1 MEFDW
6 IPKWWGVIGSIFAVL
21 ASFVTTAA
29 LLWLSKTFVRR
40 EELKKV
46 ENTMADHSTRL
57 ANVEEKLDA
66 MPTQEELNALRLDMA
81 EMRGDIKALREAL
94 HPVNHIAQLLLE
106 QRLNDK

>member
-6 IPKWWGVIGSIFAVL
+6 IPKWWGVITTAVAVL
-21 ASFVTTAA
+21 ATVAM
-29 LLWLSKTFVRR
+29 LWLSKTFVRR
-40 EELKKV
+40 EELKKM